1 MKINQLKAGSILS
14 YVQMALSIIVGL
26 LYTPVMTRM
35 LGQGEYGLYQTV
47 ASTVAM
53 LSVLS
58 LGFNGSYIRYYSRY
72 KQNNDEDSICRL
84 NGLFIIIF
92 SVIGL
97 VALCCGLFLSQNL
110 TLVFADGLT
119 AEEYKIA
126 RVLMILL
133 TVNLALS
140 FPMSVFS
147 SIISAHERYVFLK
160 LLGMLK
166 TVGGPLVTLPLLLLG
181 YRSIAMV
188 SITLAVSV
196 VTDVTYF
203 IFVKRVLKSRF
214 YFTKF
219 PKGLFKELFVFT
231 IFIALNLIVDQIN
244 SSMGNVLLGRF
255 KGTVAASIFGIGYQ
269 LYQYYIV
276 FSTSVSNVFSPRI
289 HRIVNET
296 SDNRALQRV
305 ELSELFTKVG
315 RIQFM
320 VLGLIATGFAFF
332 GKPFVHYWAGK
343 EYGSSY
349 WVALLLMVS
358 ASIALIENLGIEI
371 QRAQNLH
378 KFRSIVYIFMAL
390 MNLCVSAVLAQK
402 IGAIGCAIGTACSLI
417 VANGFV
423 MNIYYQKKCN
433 IDILSFWRSILR
445 LSLALVLPMA
455 AGFTMMYFV
464 NLFTLKN
471 LLCCIAGYAVV
482 YAVSVWFIG
491 MNQYEKELIL
501 KPLSKIFKR
510 N

>member
-1 MKINQLKAGSILS
+1 MKVNQLKAGSMLS
-14 YVQMALSIIVGL
+14 YVQMAMSIIVGL

-35 LGQGEYGLYQTV
+35 LGQSEYGLYQTV
-47 ASTVAM
+47 TSTVAM

-72 KQNNDEDSICRL
+72 KQSNDEDSIYRL

-119 AEEYKIA
+119 AEEYRIA
-126 RVLMILL
+126 KVLMILL
-133 TVNLALS
+133 TVNLSLS

-166 TVGGPLVTLPLLLLG
+166 TVGGPLVTLPLLLMG
-181 YRSIAMV
+181 FRSIAMV
-188 SITLAVSV
+188 AVTLAVSLI
-196 VTDVTYF
+196 TDITYF
-203 IFVKRVLKSRF
+203 IFVRKVLKNRF
-214 YFTKF
+214 YFSGF

-231 IFIALNLIVDQIN
+231 IFIALNLIVDQVN

-255 KGTVAASIFGIGYQ
+255 RGTASVSIFGVGYT

-296 SDNRALQRV
+296 KENLSLQRFQ
-305 ELSELFTKVG
+305 LSNLFTKVG

-320 VLGLIATGFAFF
+320 ILGLIASGFAFF

-343 EYGSSY
+343 DYGNSY

-390 MNLCVSAVLAQK
+390 LNLGISVVLAK
-402 IGAIGCAIGTACSLI
+402 RFGAIGCAVGTAFSLV
-417 VANGFV
+417 VANGLI

-433 IDILSFWRSILR
+433 IDILGFWKSILR
-445 LSLALVLPMA
+445 LSVSLILPIA
-455 AGFTMMYFV
+455 VGSLMMRYV
-464 NLFTLKN
+464 DLFTLWK
-471 LLCCIAGYAVV
+471 LFVCVIVYAVV
-482 YAVSVWFIG
+482 YSVSVWFVG
-491 MNQYEKELIL
+491 MNRYEKDLIL
-501 KPLSKIFKR
+501 KPLKKILRKF
-510 N
+510 

>member
-1 MKINQLKAGSILS
+1 MRVNQLKVGSILS
-14 YVQMALSIIVGL
+14 YLQMALSIIVGL
-26 LYTPVMTRM
+26 LYTPVMIRM
-35 LGQGEYGLYQTV
+35 LGQSEYGLYQTV
-47 ASTVAM
+47 TSTVAM

-72 KQNNDEDSICRL
+72 KQNNDEDSIYRL

-97 VALCCGLFLSQNL
+97 VALGCGLFLSQNL
-110 TLVFADGLT
+110 VLVFDQGLT
-119 AEEYKIA
+119 ASEYKIA
-126 RVLMILL
+126 EVLMILL

-181 YRSIAMV
+181 FRSIAMV
-188 SITLAVSV
+188 AVTLAVSL
-196 VTDVTYF
+196 VTDITYF
-203 IFVKRVLKSRF
+203 IFVRKVLKNRF
-214 YFTKF
+214 YFSKF

-231 IFIALNLIVDQIN
+231 IFIALNLIVDQVN
-244 SSMGNVLLGRF
+244 SSMGNLLLGRF
-255 KGTVAASIFGIGYQ
+255 RGTVSVSIFGVGYT

-276 FSTSVSNVFSPRI
+276 FSTSVSSVFSPRI

-296 SDNRALQRV
+296 KNDLSLQRAQ
-305 ELSELFTKVG
+305 LSDLFTKVG
-315 RIQFM
+315 RIQFII
-320 VLGLIATGFAFF
+320 LGLIATGFAFF
-332 GKPFVHYWAGK
+332 GKPFVRYWAGK
-343 EYGSSY
+343 EYGNSY

-390 MNLCVSAVLAQK
+390 LNLGISIVLAQK
-402 IGAIGCAIGTACSLI
+402 FGAIGCAIGTALSLV
-417 VANGFV
+417 VANGLI

-433 IDILSFWRSILR
+433 IDIVGFWKSILR
-445 LSLALVLPMA
+445 LSLGLAVPIGVGVL
-455 AGFTMMYFV
+455 MMLYV
-464 NLFTLKN
+464 DLFSLFK
-471 LLCCIAGYAVV
+471 LAVCIAV
-482 YAVSVWFIG
+482 YAVAYAASMWFIG
-491 MNQYEKELIL
+491 MNRYEKDLIA
-501 KPLSKIFKR
+501 KPLKKIFKR
-510 N
+510 F